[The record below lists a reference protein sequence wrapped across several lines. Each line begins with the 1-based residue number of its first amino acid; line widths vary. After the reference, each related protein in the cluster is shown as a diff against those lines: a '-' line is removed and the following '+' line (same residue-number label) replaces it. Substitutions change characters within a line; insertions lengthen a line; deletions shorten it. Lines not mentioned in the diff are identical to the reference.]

1 MQSVRSFFLTLS
13 GITFVAIIALFTA
26 SITIAL
32 AGILSVMLLARALT
46 VSLRMKPVPV
56 RAKARDERMR
66 VWNDGR
72 GTIIDM

>member
-1 MQSVRSFFLTLS
+1 MQSVRSFFFTLS

-32 AGILSVMLLARALT
+32 AGVLTVMLVARALT
-46 VSLRMKPVPV
+46 LRLKPVPV
-56 RAKARDERMR
+56 RAKARDEGMR